1 MGFIYINIVSAVF
14 LCNVSKLGKL
24 HCGHRT
30 GKSQSSFQS
39 QRRAMPK
46 NVQTAAQLISH
57 ASNVMLKILQAR
69 LQQYMTENFQ
79 MDQLS
84 LKKAEEAEI
93 KRPTFTGSKRKQ
105 RDSRKASASA
115 SLTTPKPLTVWITTN
130 CGKFLEMGIP
140 NHLTCL
146 PRNLYVGQE
155 ATVRTG
161 QETTDWFKIGK
172 RV

>member
-1 MGFIYINIVSAVF
+1 MGFIYINIVSAGF
-14 LCNVSKLGKL
+14 LCNVNKLGKH
-24 HCGHRT
+24 HCGHRI
-30 GKSQSSFQS
+30 GKGQSSFPS

-84 LKKAEEAEI
+84 LKKAEEVEI
-93 KRPTFTGSKRKQ
+93 KRPTFTGSERKQ
-105 RDSRKASASA
+105 RESRKASASA
-115 SLTTPKPLTVWITTN
+115 SLTTLKPLTVWITTN

-140 NHLTCL
+140 DHLTRL

-155 ATVRTG
+155 AS
-161 QETTDWFKIGK
+161 
-172 RV
+172 